1 MDTNTPD
8 LALLF
13 KQLGLESD
21 QESID
26 NFLVTHSLADTVS
39 LAEAPFWNNA
49 QQAFIREAIAED
61 AQWSEVIDQLDT
73 LLRRR

>member
-13 KQLGLESD
+13 KQLGLD
-21 QESID
+21 NQQEAID
-26 NFLVTHSLADTVS
+26 NFIATHSLAPTAT
-39 LAEAPFWNNA
+39 LAEAPFWSDA
-49 QQAFIREAIAED
+49 QQAFISEAIAED